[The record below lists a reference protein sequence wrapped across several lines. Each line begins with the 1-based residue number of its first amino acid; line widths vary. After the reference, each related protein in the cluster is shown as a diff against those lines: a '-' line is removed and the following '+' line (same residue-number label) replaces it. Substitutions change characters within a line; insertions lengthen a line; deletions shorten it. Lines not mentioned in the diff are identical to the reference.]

1 MDIRIEPRILSG
13 EVRAISSKSDVHRLA
28 LAAALSKG
36 ETKIGFTTLAD
47 DIKAT
52 FNVLSAMGAEIEIS
66 GKDGDYIAKIRGI
79 EKIPDSPIL
88 DANECGTTA
97 RIILPVAAALSS
109 GFTMTGK
116 NGLLKRPFGDLV
128 KCMEENGT
136 KCSSEYLPISTCGRL
151 KSGVYSIRGDVS
163 SQYISGLLFALP
175 LLEGDSEIVLTTPLS
190 SAGYVEITLRTL
202 ANFGIEVTKTSSGFL
217 VKGNQKYISP
227 KVCTAE
233 GDWSNSLF
241 WLCGAAIGNA
251 ITVNNLNADSPHKDR
266 SALNLIKNAGALVH
280 GIESVTVASAPLC
293 GINISGEDIP
303 DALPILATM
312 LSLAKGKSVITGG
325 ARLKI
330 KESDRIK
337 TTTAMLTSLG
347 VSVEA
352 TDDGFIID
360 GVESFK
366 GGVVDAANDHRIAM
380 CAAIASQRATG
391 DVIIKGAECVNK
403 SYPTFFED
411 FKKLGGKY
419 SVIDG

>member
-1 MDIRIEPRILSG
+1 MDIRIEPQILSG
-13 EVRAISSKSDVHRLA
+13 KVRAISSKSDVHRLT

-36 ETKIGFTTLAD
+36 TTKVGFTTLAD

-52 FNVLSAMGAEIEIS
+52 LDVLSAMGAKINLS
-66 GKDGDYIAKIRGI
+66 GNDGNYIAEIQGI
-79 EKIPDSPIL
+79 EKMPENATL

-97 RIILPVAAALSS
+97 RIILPVAAALSKA
-109 GFTMTGK
+109 FTLTGK
-116 NGLLKRPFGDLV
+116 NGLLKRPFGDL
-128 KCMEENGT
+128 CDCIARHGT
-136 KCSSEYLPISTCGRL
+136 KCSAEYLPISTCGKL
-151 KSGVYSIRGDVS
+151 ESGRYEIRGDVS

-175 LLEGDSEIVLTTPLS
+175 LLDGDSEIALTTPLS

-202 ANFGIEVTKTSSGFL
+202 RLFGIEVVKTEHGFF
-217 VKGNQKYISP
+217 VKGGQRYVSP
-227 KVCTAE
+227 ESCTAE

-241 WLCGAAIGNA
+241 WLCGGAIGNE
-251 ITVNNLNADSPHKDR
+251 ITVDNLRADSPHKDR
-266 SALNLIKNAGALVH
+266 SALQLIKSAGALVQ
-280 GIESVTVASAPLC
+280 GIDSVTVSSAPLC
-293 GINISGEDIP
+293 GIDINGNDIP

-330 KESDRIK
+330 KESDRIA

-347 VSVEA
+347 ASVEA
-352 TDDGFIID
+352 TDDGFIIN
-360 GVESFK
+360 GVESFS
-366 GGVVDAANDHRIAM
+366 GGTVDAANDHRIAM

-391 DVIIKGAECVNK
+391 DVIIRGAECVNK

-411 FKKLGGKY
+411 FEKLGGKY